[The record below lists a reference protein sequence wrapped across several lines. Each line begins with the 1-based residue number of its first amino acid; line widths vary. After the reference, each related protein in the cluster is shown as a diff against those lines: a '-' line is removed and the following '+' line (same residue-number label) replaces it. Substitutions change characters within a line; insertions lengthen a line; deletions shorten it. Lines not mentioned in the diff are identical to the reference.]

1 MNFGYCRALTF
12 RPGVQV
18 GLDLSW
24 SVSAFLPCYRRF
36 VLYVMR
42 LCCRTFVIWLPSIP
56 DGEQGI
62 KGSPS
67 IVAGQSLFSPT
78 IRLFSRRKSSFSIC
92 HTSRRSPF
100 ATPRAIRHLPLT
112 IRFFFRC
119 NSSRNASPWQ
129 PRQIP
134 PSLLGSQPDSQLAIV
149 VHNTTSSV
157 RSFSGGSQSNGGSW

>member
-56 DGEQGI
+56 DGEQ
-62 KGSPS
+62 
-67 IVAGQSLFSPT
+67 A
-78 IRLFSRRKSSFSIC
+78 
-92 HTSRRSPF
+92 
-100 ATPRAIRHLPLT
+100 
-112 IRFFFRC
+112 
-119 NSSRNASPWQ
+119 
-129 PRQIP
+129 
-134 PSLLGSQPDSQLAIV
+134 
-149 VHNTTSSV
+149 
-157 RSFSGGSQSNGGSW
+157 